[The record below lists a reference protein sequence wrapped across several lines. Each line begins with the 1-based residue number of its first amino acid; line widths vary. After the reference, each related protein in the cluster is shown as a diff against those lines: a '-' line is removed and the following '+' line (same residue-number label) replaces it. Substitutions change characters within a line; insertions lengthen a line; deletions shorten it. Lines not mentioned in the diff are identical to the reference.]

1 MKPLIRFVP
10 LRAAACVLLLAGFA
24 GMAYAQTE
32 AKAEVWEG
40 TLGKAPIVAKFD
52 PIVEGDDVNAHYFYR
67 KHRHGIDLSGKRAA
81 DGGLALDEWVMG
93 GSDDTRPVWQLAP
106 AKGDGLSGEW
116 VQGDKRL
123 PIRLHRVST
132 ATLPATDDPGLA
144 ELRANDP
151 YVFLQLQGLPLKV
164 GKLET
169 VGAYRL
175 QWWREPTSS
184 VELFRVL
191 SGYPDAQLT
200 AVNRAL
206 ARKHWAQVQGYLDCT
221 ASPLSDYETG
231 TTLRYIGRDALSV
244 SVFTDY
250 YCGGAHPDFG
260 DSPLN
265 LDPRTGQELALEDV
279 LWLGKGAP
287 PPYGEGNND
296 AWFTYRSSV
305 FAPWVAA
312 QFGKRY
318 PQEFSG
324 EANADCSYEM
334 EGIWDFPTWYI
345 TRKGVYLGA
354 IFPRVGRVCDN
365 PDWSILPWSLVD
377 KHHGAVRIKP

>member
-1 MKPLIRFVP
+1 MKTLIRFVP
-10 LRAAACVLLLAGFA
+10 LRAAACVLLLGGLA
-24 GMAYAQTE
+24 GMARAQTE

-52 PIVEGDDVNAHYFYR
+52 PAVESDDVNAHYFYR
-67 KHRHGIDLSGKRAA
+67 KHRHGIVLSGKRAA
-81 DGGLALDEWVMG
+81 DGGLALEEWAMD
-93 GSDDTRPVWQLAP
+93 GSNDALPVWQLAP
-106 AKGDGLSGEW
+106 AKGDRLSGEW
-116 VQGDKRL
+116 VQGDQRL
-123 PIRLHRVST
+123 PIRLRRVST
-132 ATLPATDDPGLA
+132 ATLPATDDPALA

-169 VGAYRL
+169 VGDYRL
-175 QWWREPTSS
+175 QWWREPTSG

-191 SGYPDAQLT
+191 SGYSDARLT

-206 ARKHWAQVQGYLDCT
+206 ARKHWGQVQGYLDCT
-221 ASPLSDYETG
+221 ASSLSDFETS

-244 SVFTDY
+244 SLFTSY

-265 LDPRTGQELALEDV
+265 FDPRTGQELALEDV
-279 LWLGKGAP
+279 LWLGKGEP
-287 PPYGEGNND
+287 PVYGEGSND
-296 AWFTYRSSV
+296 AWFAYRSSV

-312 QFGKRY
+312 QFGKLY
-318 PQEFSG
+318 PDEFSG
-324 EANADCSYEM
+324 ETNDDCSYEM
-334 EGIWDFPTWYI
+334 EDIWDFPTWYI
-345 TRKGVYLGA
+345 TKEGVYLGA
-354 IFPRVGRVCDN
+354 IFPRAARVCD
-365 PDWSILPWSLVD
+365 DHGWSILPWAVVN